1 LPGSDPTC
9 WKQNEW
15 TFIDPAVA
23 VGYLFTIDGGQ
34 NFLRVVLPEIGD
46 NRFDIWSLSGST
58 TTNLVRDWQSGVA
71 YTFDPG
77 LSAFIVTGIEN
88 GPAANLPGGFV
99 TGLKLTSDGP
109 LDTPFEITQTS
120 LVTAVP
126 EPGSWALML
135 GGAAMLALRTRRRR
149 G

>member
-1 LPGSDPTC
+1 M
-9 WKQNEW
+9 
-15 TFIDPAVA
+15 
-23 VGYLFTIDGGQ
+23 
-34 NFLRVVLPEIGD
+34 RVVLPEIGD

-120 LVTAVP
+120 MVEFSASAVP
-126 EPGSWALML
+126 EPGTWVLML
-135 GGAAMLALRTRRRR
+135 GGAAILALRTRRYR